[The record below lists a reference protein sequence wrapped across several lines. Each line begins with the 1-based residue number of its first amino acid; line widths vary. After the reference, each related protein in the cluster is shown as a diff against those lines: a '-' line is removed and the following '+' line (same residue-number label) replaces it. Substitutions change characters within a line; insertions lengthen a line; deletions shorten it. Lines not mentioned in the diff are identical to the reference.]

1 MHLLLFFLLLFG
13 LSGSFA
19 IMGPKVMRGPER
31 GSLTV
36 RCHYGPGW
44 KTHRKWWCRG
54 ADWTSCKILVIT
66 TGSEQEVK
74 RGRVSIRD
82 DQRNLTFT
90 VTMEELRRDDADTY
104 WCGIERTGTDL
115 GFQVKVTIDPA
126 PTTASTTT
134 AMSTAPVTPEETRVS
149 PTVTSHHSESSVSLK
164 LSVLIPLI
172 FAVLLLLSVAA
183 SLLAWRMVKQRE
195 KAPEI
200 SQEQALQPLESD
212 VCYANLTLQHTGTSS
227 GPSRKKASR
236 KPSYSAQVDQ
246 VEGDYVTMVCTWW
259 GCCGAWNQT
268 HHCPPFEDGLS
279 LARVGAE
286 EESGCWEKP
295 QPLIDLPVEVP
306 HAFGF
311 WKCLLT
317 RYQHWGLRDR
327 SNVAFVLGRGDPDK
341 PSDLLLG
348 SHGKRVALAWSSG
361 CLAEW
366 REGELEDLGVDFRSP
381 EGSILTASP
390 EASSTGGHS
399 LLPASLSQVHLCCRT
414 PF

>member
-1 MHLLLFFLLLFG
+1 MWMLWLDLPRSSVQSQGSNHSPVEMDPLIFPPHQTSITQRWLQKDIAGNIKIYRGGGDRYMDLCFP
-13 LSGSFA
+13 GSFA

-36 RCHYGPGW
+36 RCRYGPGW
-44 KTHRKWWCRG
+44 KTHKKWWCRG

-66 TGSEQEVK
+66 TGSEQEVEQD
-74 RGRVSIRD
+74 RVSIRD

-126 PTTASTTT
+126 P
-134 AMSTAPVTPEETRVS
+134 VTPEETRVS
-149 PTVTSHHSESSVSLK
+149 PTVTSHHSESSSVSLK

-246 VEGDYVTMVCTWW
+246 VEGEYVTMDS
-259 GCCGAWNQT
+259 
-268 HHCPPFEDGLS
+268 FLREDISYPARS
-279 LARVGAE
+279 LDTLDQE
-286 EESGCWEKP
+286 P
-295 QPLIDLPVEVP
+295 
-306 HAFGF
+306 
-311 WKCLLT
+311 T
-317 RYQHWGLRDR
+317 Y
-327 SNVAFVLGRGDPDK
+327 SNTSHLVAHI
-341 PSDLLLG
+341 PSG
-348 SHGKRVALAWSSG
+348 SHG
-361 CLAEW
+361 EPT
-366 REGELEDLGVDFRSP
+366 EY
-381 EGSILTASP
+381 
-390 EASSTGGHS
+390 STIRK
-399 LLPASLSQVHLCCRT
+399 P
-414 PF
+414 